1 MLLLIL
7 LFRLPIRDV
16 IIYTCNLDKKHV
28 WYFQRVSKMIYEK
41 TICSVQKRQM
51 VHKVMAFK
59 HIKVSN
65 KRTKS
70 SVFHDTG
77 RIMESNCNNR
87 DTGQNVKKKSWY
99 G

>member
-1 MLLLIL
+1 
-7 LFRLPIRDV
+7 
-16 IIYTCNLDKKHV
+16 
-28 WYFQRVSKMIYEK
+28 
-41 TICSVQKRQM
+41 M

-87 DTGQNVKKKSWY
+87 DTGQNVKKKILVWLVKHWTHLPRNSQNLHHWKFLQKKLEKIWPDL

>member
-1 MLLLIL
+1 
-7 LFRLPIRDV
+7 
-16 IIYTCNLDKKHV
+16 
-28 WYFQRVSKMIYEK
+28 
-41 TICSVQKRQM
+41 M

>member
-1 MLLLIL
+1 
-7 LFRLPIRDV
+7 
-16 IIYTCNLDKKHV
+16 
-28 WYFQRVSKMIYEK
+28 
-41 TICSVQKRQM
+41 M

-77 RIMESNCNNR
+77 RIMESNCNKR
-87 DTGQNVKKKSWY
+87 DTGKNSL
-99 G
+99 GMASEALDSFA